1 MSWNSGKVTIY
12 SSYKVLNGLNSYS
25 ALSPAPGLIWTSL
38 KAVLRRKILFLKF
51 NTEITDL
58 LCNAFCF
65 LQLIKNVFKMVSN
78 SWWLSVRVKC
88 FFLQFFRRFQLVRLL
103 KNVQE
108 LCRTPLY
115 NMKGLNSSNVNW
127 RPLSFTKTA
136 SKPYLQNKSLN
147 ILFVK
152 DKVISRPQNLK

>member
-1 MSWNSGKVTIY
+1 MVIGSRKV
-12 SSYKVLNGLNSYS
+12 
-25 ALSPAPGLIWTSL
+25 
-38 KAVLRRKILFLKF
+38 
-51 NTEITDL
+51 
-58 LCNAFCF
+58 
-65 LQLIKNVFKMVSN
+65 
-78 SWWLSVRVKC
+78 